1 MENIKIKIGKAVEC
15 RTTNFQLL
23 RSLLPD
29 DIIRI
34 ARRKISIPI
43 RSQTM
48 IITRIQNVNE
58 L

>member
-1 MENIKIKIGKAVEC
+1 MENIKRKIAKVVESQ
-15 RTTNFQLL
+15 TNNFMLL
-23 RSLLPD
+23 RSLLSD

-34 ARRKISIPI
+34 ARSKISIPI

-48 IITRIQNVNE
+48 VITEIENVNE

>member
-1 MENIKIKIGKAVEC
+1 MENIKQKIGKAVEC
-15 RTTNFQLL
+15 RTNNFMLL

-34 ARRKISIPI
+34 ARSKISITI

-48 IITRIQNVNE
+48 MITGIQNVNE

>member
-1 MENIKIKIGKAVEC
+1 MENIKSKIAKAVEWQ
-15 RTTNFQLL
+15 TINFQLL

-34 ARRKISIPI
+34 ARSKISIPI

-48 IITRIQNVNE
+48 TITGIQNVNE

>member
-1 MENIKIKIGKAVEC
+1 MENIKQKIAKAVEC
-15 RTTNFQLL
+15 RTNNFMLL

-34 ARRKISIPI
+34 ARRKISITI

-48 IITRIQNVNE
+48 MITRIQNVNE

>member
-1 MENIKIKIGKAVEC
+1 MENIKQKIGKAVEC
-15 RTTNFQLL
+15 QTTNFQLL

-34 ARRKISIPI
+34 ARRKISITI
-43 RSQTM
+43 RFQTM
-48 IITRIQNVNE
+48 MITRIQNVNE

>member
-1 MENIKIKIGKAVEC
+1 MENIKQKIGKAVEC
-15 RTTNFQLL
+15 RTNNFMLL

-34 ARRKISIPI
+34 ARRKISITI

-48 IITRIQNVNE
+48 MITRIQNVNE

>member
-1 MENIKIKIGKAVEC
+1 MENIKQKIAKAVEC
-15 RTTNFQLL
+15 QTNNFMLL

-29 DIIRI
+29 EMIRI
-34 ARRKISIPI
+34 ARSKISITI

-48 IITRIQNVNE
+48 MITRIQNVNE

>member
-1 MENIKIKIGKAVEC
+1 MENIKQKIAKAVEC
-15 RTTNFQLL
+15 QTNNFQLL
-23 RSLLPD
+23 RTLLPD

-34 ARRKISIPI
+34 ARRKISITI

-48 IITRIQNVNE
+48 MITGIQNVNE

>member
-1 MENIKIKIGKAVEC
+1 MENIKSKIGKAVEC
-15 RTTNFQLL
+15 RTNNFQLL
-23 RSLLPD
+23 RTLLPD

-34 ARRKISIPI
+34 ARSKISITI

-48 IITRIQNVNE
+48 MITGIQNVNE

>member
-1 MENIKIKIGKAVEC
+1 MENIKQKIAKAVEYQ
-15 RTTNFQLL
+15 TNNFMLL

-34 ARRKISIPI
+34 ARGVISIPI

-48 IITRIQNVNE
+48 VITEIENVNE

>member
-1 MENIKIKIGKAVEC
+1 MENIKSKIAKAVEC
-15 RTTNFQLL
+15 QTNNFMLL

-34 ARRKISIPI
+34 ARRKISITI

-48 IITRIQNVNE
+48 MITGIQNVNE